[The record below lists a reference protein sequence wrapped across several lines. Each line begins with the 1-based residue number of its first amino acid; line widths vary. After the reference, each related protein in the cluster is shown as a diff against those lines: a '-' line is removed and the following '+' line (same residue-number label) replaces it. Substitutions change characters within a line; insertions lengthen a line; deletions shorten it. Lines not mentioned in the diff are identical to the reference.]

1 MTTNGRTELESL
13 LSVGGKVVLV
23 AGGSGDIGRAI
34 VRLYRQAGARVLT
47 ADLPGRAPEDTN
59 DAPATFFIPCDI
71 SKPDQVRALLER
83 VESDY
88 GRLDVLIHSA
98 GITRDRVLWK
108 MNEEEWST
116 VLNVNLDSAFYLLR
130 AAVPLLRKTG
140 GGAVVLVSSITAQR
154 GKFGQANYAAS
165 KAGMIALGKTA
176 ALELGRFG
184 IRVNAV
190 APAWIETRM
199 TSGVPDTVRQ
209 HELEN
214 SPLGRLGQPDDV
226 ARVVLFL
233 GSDMSRHVNG
243 QVIRVDGGQVMA

>member
-1 MTTNGRTELESL
+1 VNDRAHLESL
-13 LSVGGKVVLV
+13 LSFDGKVVLV

-34 VRLYRQAGARVLT
+34 VDRYHQTGARVLNV
-47 ADLPGRAPEDTN
+47 DLPDRVPQGAHSDTC
-59 DAPATFFIPCDI
+59 TYLPCDI
-71 SKPDQVRALLER
+71 SKPAQVQELLEKVKR
-83 VESDY
+83 NH
-88 GRLDVLIHSA
+88 GRLDVLVHSA
-98 GITRDRVLWK
+98 GITRDHVLWK
-108 MNEEEWST
+108 MSDEEWSD
-116 VLNVNLDSAFYLLR
+116 VLRVNLDSAFYLMR
-130 AAVPLLRKTG
+130 AATPLLRETG
-140 GGAVVLVSSITAQR
+140 GGSVVLVSSITAQR
-154 GKFGQANYAAS
+154 GKFGQTNYAAS

-199 TSGVPDTVRQ
+199 TASVPEHVRQ
-209 HELEN
+209 HELEI

-233 GSDMSRHVNG
+233 GSEMSRHVNG

>member
-1 MTTNGRTELESL
+1 MNDRAPLQPL
-13 LSVGGKVVLV
+13 LSLDGKVALV
-23 AGGSGDIGRAI
+23 AGGSGDIGRSI
-34 VRLYRQAGARVLT
+34 VRLYSLAGAEVLSV
-47 ADLPGRAPEDTN
+47 DLPDHPPQSSTAHPFT
-59 DAPATFFIPCDI
+59 FIPCDI
-71 SKPDQVRALLER
+71 SEPARVQALLQKIK
-83 VESDY
+83 SDY
-88 GRLDVLIHSA
+88 GRLDVVVHSA

-108 MNEEEWST
+108 MSDEEWSD
-116 VLNVNLDSAFYLLR
+116 VLKVNLDSAFYLLR
-130 AAVPLLRKTG
+130 ASAPLLRETG
-140 GGAVVLVSSITAQR
+140 GGAVVLVSSITAER
-154 GKFGQANYAAS
+154 GKFGQVNYAAS

-190 APAWIETRM
+190 APAWIEGRM
-199 TSGVPDTVRQ
+199 TRGVPEQVRQ
-209 HELEN
+209 HELEI

>member
-1 MTTNGRTELESL
+1 MNDQAPLKSL
-13 LSVGGKVVLV
+13 LSLDGKVTLV
-23 AGGSGDIGRAI
+23 AGGSGDIGAAI
-34 VRLYRQAGARVLT
+34 VGLYSQAGAKVLSV
-47 ADLPGRAPEDTN
+47 DLSDRTPQSSNPHPFT
-59 DAPATFFIPCDI
+59 FIPCDI
-71 SKPDQVRALLER
+71 SEPEQVQALMTR
-83 VESDY
+83 VKSDH
-88 GRLDVLIHSA
+88 GRLDVVVHSA

-108 MNEEEWST
+108 MSDEEWSK
-116 VLNVNLDSAFYLLR
+116 VLKVNLDSAFYLLR
-130 AAVPLLRKTG
+130 AAAPLLRETG

-154 GKFGQANYAAS
+154 GKFGQTNYAAS

-190 APAWIETRM
+190 APAWIETKM
-199 TSGVPDTVRQ
+199 TQGVPGHIRQ
-209 HELEN
+209 HELEI
-214 SPLGRLGQPDDV
+214 SPLGRLGQPEDV